1 MKFSNLFPKVA
12 IIVSYSVL
20 FGIATYFGKSTSYVD
35 VLLFVVGL
43 LFGAA
48 ILYLDE
54 VFFYDLYADQ
64 QQKLLPTEEKQLATR
79 SVLFLLMLFPLGLY
93 MMTSTGS
100 SVGVGLFIGI
110 ISGISV
116 EMAQL
121 RNNSELF
128 HKRFLFQLKRKL
140 MIQEEKTLR
149 AVFIT
154 AAIFYALIVIFMGR

>member
-1 MKFSNLFPKVA
+1 MKFNNLFPKVA

-20 FGIATYFGKSTSYVD
+20 FAVATYFGKSTSYFD
-35 VLLFVVGL
+35 IFLFILGL

-48 ILYLDE
+48 ILHLDE
-54 VFFYDLYADQ
+54 VFLYDLYADE
-64 QQKLLPTEEKQLATR
+64 QQKLLSQDEKQFATR
-79 SVLFLLMLFPLGLY
+79 SLLFLLMLFPLGLY
-93 MMTSTGS
+93 IMTSTGS

-140 MIQEEKTLR
+140 TTQEEKTLR

-154 AAIFYALIVIFMGR
+154 AAIFYALMVIFMGR